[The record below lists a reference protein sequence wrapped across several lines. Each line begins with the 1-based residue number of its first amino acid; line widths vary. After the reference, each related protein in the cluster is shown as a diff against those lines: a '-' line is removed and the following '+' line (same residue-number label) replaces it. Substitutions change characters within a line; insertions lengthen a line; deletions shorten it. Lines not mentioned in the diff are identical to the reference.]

1 MTRHYD
7 PDVDTVVRGIMNGE
21 RHMLSR
27 AITLIESQRPEH
39 ERKAHEILDRCLAK
53 KTEAIRIGITGS
65 PGAGKSTFIEA
76 LGEEIIN
83 QGLRLA
89 VLAIDPSSKQSKGS
103 ILGDKARMEKLAGRK
118 EAFIRP
124 TASSC
129 YLGGTSPKTH
139 ETIILCEAA
148 GYDVIMVETVGVGQ
162 SEVLVDSMVDFILLL
177 MLPGSGDELQGIKR
191 GIMEIADA
199 VAITKTDGDQAGIAA
214 ISRAEFEAALR
225 MLPAKHSFWQP
236 QVFLTSALTGAG
248 IKEVWQN
255 ISMFFAQMRERNTL
269 EERRHQQLKNLLYT
283 LLEERLKREFFSN
296 SEVTGSK
303 EKIEKQVLSGQ
314 ISPFSGANVLMEA
327 FMNYP
332 RLPTGEQAICS
343 GGNPS

>member
-1 MTRHYD
+1 MTRPRYD
-7 PDVDTVVRGIMNGE
+7 PDVNTVVNGIMNGD

-27 AITLIESQRPEH
+27 AITLIESQKPEH

-53 KTEAIRIGITGS
+53 KTDAIRIGITGS

-103 ILGDKARMEKLAGRK
+103 ILGDKARMEKLSGRK

-124 TASSC
+124 TASSG

-139 ETIILCEAA
+139 EAILLCEAA

-162 SEVLVDSMVDFILLL
+162 SEVLVDTMVDYILLL

-191 GIMEIADA
+191 GIMEIADG

-214 ISRAEFEAALR
+214 VSRAEFEAAIR
-225 MLPAKHSFWQP
+225 MLPAKHPFWQP
-236 QVFLTSALTGAG
+236 RVFLTSALTGTG
-248 IKEVWQN
+248 IKDVWLN
-255 ISMFFAQMRERNTL
+255 ISDFFTQMREHNSL
-269 EERRHQQLKNLLYT
+269 AERRRQQLKNLLYSV
-283 LLEERLKREFFSN
+283 LEEMLKKEFFSRP
-296 SEVTGSK
+296 EIIESK
-303 EKIEKQVLSGQ
+303 ESIERQVLLAEL
-314 ISPFSGANVLMEA
+314 SPFSGAKEMMDT
-327 FMNYP
+327 FT
-332 RLPTGEQAICS
+332 RRR
-343 GGNPS
+343 

>member
-1 MTRHYD
+1 MTRPRYD
-7 PDVDTVVRGIMNGE
+7 PDVNTVVNGIMNGD

-27 AITLIESQRPEH
+27 AITLIESQKPEH

-53 KTEAIRIGITGS
+53 KTDAIRIGITGS

-103 ILGDKARMEKLAGRK
+103 ILGDKARMEKLSGRK

-124 TASSC
+124 TASSG

-139 ETIILCEAA
+139 EAILLCEAA

-162 SEVLVDSMVDFILLL
+162 SEVLVDTMVDYILLL

-191 GIMEIADA
+191 GIMEIADG

-214 ISRAEFEAALR
+214 VSRAEFEAAIR
-225 MLPAKHSFWQP
+225 MLPAKHPFWQP
-236 QVFLTSALTGAG
+236 RVFLTSALTGTG
-248 IKEVWQN
+248 IKDVWLN
-255 ISMFFAQMRERNTL
+255 ISDFFAQMREHNSL
-269 EERRHQQLKNLLYT
+269 AERRRQQLKNLLYSV
-283 LLEERLKREFFSN
+283 LEEMLKKEFFSRP
-296 SEVTGSK
+296 EIIESK
-303 EKIEKQVLSGQ
+303 ESIERQVLLAEL
-314 ISPFSGANVLMEA
+314 SPFSGAKEMMDT
-327 FMNYP
+327 FT
-332 RLPTGEQAICS
+332 RRR
-343 GGNPS
+343 

>member
-1 MTRHYD
+1 MNNTPHLTQRYN
-7 PDVDTVVRGIMNGE
+7 PDVDTVVNGIMNGD

-27 AITLIESQRPEH
+27 AITLIESQKPEH

-65 PGAGKSTFIEA
+65 PGAGKSTFIES

-89 VLAIDPSSKQSKGS
+89 VLAIDPSSQQSKGS

-162 SEVLVDSMVDFILLL
+162 SEVLVDTMVDFILLL

-214 ISRAEFEAALR
+214 VSRAEFEAALR
-225 MLPAKHSFWQP
+225 MLPAKHPFWQP
-236 QVFLTSALTGAG
+236 KVFLTSAIRGIG

-255 ISMFFAQMRERNTL
+255 ISDFFVEMRKQNLL
-269 EERRHQQLKNLLYT
+269 EKRRHQQLKNLLYT
-283 LLEERLKREFFSN
+283 VLEEMLKREFFSHP
-296 SEVTGSK
+296 EVIRSK
-303 EKIEKQVLSGQ
+303 ESIEQQVLLAEL
-314 ISPFSGANVLMEA
+314 SPFSGAKALIEA
-327 FMNYP
+327 FTHH
-332 RLPTGEQAICS
+332 R
-343 GGNPS
+343 

>member
-1 MTRHYD
+1 MNNTTPLTQRYN
-7 PDVDTVVRGIMNGE
+7 PDVDTVVNGIMNGD
-21 RHMLSR
+21 RQMLSR
-27 AITLIESQRPEH
+27 AITLIESQRRED
-39 ERKAHEILDRCLAK
+39 EQKAHEILDRCLAK
-53 KTEAIRIGITGS
+53 KNEAIRIGITGS

-89 VLAIDPSSKQSKGS
+89 VLAIDPSSKQSRGS
-103 ILGDKARMEKLAGRK
+103 ILGDKARMERLAGRK

-124 TASSC
+124 TASSGC
-129 YLGGTSPKTH
+129 LGGTSPKTH
-139 ETIILCEAA
+139 EAILLCEAA

-162 SEVLVDSMVDFILLL
+162 SEVAVDTMVDFILLL

-236 QVFLTSALTGAG
+236 QVFLTSAITGTG
-248 IKEVWQN
+248 IIEVWQN
-255 ISMFFAQMRERNTL
+255 ISAYFTLMRKHDTL
-269 EERRHQQLKNLLYT
+269 EKLRHQQLKSLLYT

-296 SEVTGSK
+296 PEVTSSK
-303 EKIEKQVLSGQ
+303 ESIERQVLSGQ
-314 ISPFSGANVLMEA
+314 LSPFTGANTLMDA
-327 FMNYP
+327 FMRP
-332 RLPTGEQAICS
+332 LKS
-343 GGNPS
+343 L